1 MTFYGIKLWY
11 TISLFLKNL
20 RILFIWYSIFNLVCI
35 EIVLLL
41 TLKYLANDF
50 VLVKLV
56 KQYCYVWLI
65 IPLIK

>member
-20 RILFIWYSIFNLVCI
+20 RILFIWYSIFNLVCVD
-35 EIVLLL
+35 IVLLL